1 MKYAIALFF
10 FLPVHI
16 LLLAQDGIT
25 EKQFLTHE
33 KFLSSDKLQGRFPGT
48 KGHDKAARYIAKKF
62 KRLRLKQWNNDGYQ
76 QPFSLSIKPQ
86 TNSVSKDT
94 LHTQNII
101 AYLEGNDEHLKNEY
115 IVIGAH
121 YDHLG
126 WGGQGTGSKKKDT
139 IAIHN
144 GADDNASG
152 VSALLCIAAEV
163 AKQQHGIKRSIIF
176 IAFSGEE
183 EGLKG
188 SGYFLDHLP
197 VPQPAIKLMINMDMV
212 GRLNTEKQIYM
223 GGAGTFPGG
232 EALMKKLAEGSGLNP
247 VVHAGSVGGS
257 DHVTFYRK
265 NISVLGLHTGGHPQY
280 HTPED
285 DFNLI
290 NSKGAVAVT
299 QYICKALLAITNY
312 PEPVY
317 FIPQD

>member
-10 FLPVHI
+10 FLSIHL
-16 LLLAQDGIT
+16 LLLAQGRIT
-25 EKQFLTHE
+25 EKKFLTHE
-33 KFLSSDKLQGRFPGT
+33 KYLSSDKLEGRFPGT

-62 KRLRLKQWNNDGYQ
+62 KRLRLKQWNNSYQ
-76 QPFSLSIKPQ
+76 QSFPLFIKPK
-86 TNSVSKDT
+86 TNSISRDT
-94 LHTQNII
+94 VYTQNIMG
-101 AYLEGNDEHLKNEY
+101 YLEGNDAVLKNEY

-126 WGGQGTGSKKKDT
+126 WGGHGTGSKKKDT
-139 IAIHN
+139 VAIHN

-152 VSALLCIAAEV
+152 AAALLCIAAET
-163 AKQQHGIKRSIIF
+163 AKQRHGIKRSIIF

-188 SGYFLDHLP
+188 SGYFVDNLP
-197 VPQPAIKLMINMDMV
+197 VPRPAVKLMINMDMV
-212 GRLNTEKQIYM
+212 GRLNMEKQIYM

-232 EALMKKLAEGSGLNP
+232 EALMKTLAEGSGLNP

-290 NSKGAVAVT
+290 NVKGAASVSS
-299 QYICKALLAITNY
+299 YIFKALLAITNN
-312 PEPVY
+312 PEPLY